1 MFFPRFPYAVFIFSD
16 DSRHQCRQFAAQH
29 CFPHCCEGKNILT
42 RAQGNLSR
50 GVALRLPS
58 DGRPQRAV
66 SAYGG
71 RQSSYF
77 VSSPTKVVLTRAE
90 KNGAATGGLK
100 ERETA
105 SQHPGSS
112 SPQITA
118 QVTTQKWVKAN
129 LAGQRITKE
138 VGLIN

>member
-1 MFFPRFPYAVFIFSD
+1 MESRYVFL
-16 DSRHQCRQFAAQH
+16 
-29 CFPHCCEGKNILT
+29 LT
-42 RAQGNLSR
+42 GDLES
-50 GVALRLPS
+50 GV
-58 DGRPQRAV
+58 GV
-66 SAYGG
+66 GG

-100 ERETA
+100 ERETT